1 MYKKDNYIYKNL
13 SQAQT
18 KKRKRLYNRILKM
31 LKENKNIL
39 FLTFTF
45 NESILKTTN
54 SETRQR
60 YIKTYLNEQTSE
72 YILNID
78 YGKTNKREHYHAI
91 AKPKYKLIVYTAY
104 KYGLI
109 KGERINQLKRFTRA
123 NKSLEDIAESLTQ
136 HATKNSTKDNK
147 IIYSRAPRKSE
158 SKYKNQ
164 IDDLLINL
172 DHKRPY

>member
-45 NESILKTTN
+45 SESILKTTN

-60 YIKTYLNEQTSE
+60 YIKTYLNEQTNE
-72 YILNID
+72 YILNIGSND
-78 YGKTNKREHYHAI
+78 
-91 AKPKYKLIVYTAY
+91 
-104 KYGLI
+104 I
-109 KGERINQLKRFTRA
+109 KKMHGA
-123 NKSLEDIAESLTQ
+123 Q
-136 HATKNSTKDNK
+136 HAHKHQHLRQCWGLDLVL
-147 IIYSRAPRKSE
+147 PRV
-158 SKYKNQ
+158 
-164 IDDLLINL
+164 
-172 DHKRPY
+172 